1 MQSNYNILSHLT
13 LQKYSPD
20 TNYSLN
26 NPLEVNIYYEKPRPF
41 NW

>member
-1 MQSNYNILSHLT
+1 MYSNYNILSHLT
-13 LQKYSPD
+13 LQKYPPD

-26 NPLEVNIYYEKPRPF
+26 NLSVFNIYYEKPRPF